1 MPFFIYDLKN
11 DFSSRLFILA
21 NSFRERGKIMIKKT
35 VLAAFC
41 FSLFLAPAYQA
52 AQYQEKHLDVPYVPT
67 KYPVVDEMLR
77 ISGITKDDLLY
88 DLGCGDGRIVIG
100 AAQKY
105 GARGIGIDIDPD
117 RIAESKANAAKAKVE
132 DKVQFIQ
139 QDLFL
144 ADFHQAS
151 VMTLYLLTSVNL
163 KLRPKLLRELS
174 PGTRLVSH
182 NFGMDTWKPDQSTV
196 VMVDDVSHDVY
207 LWIVPSNVTGSWKW
221 TMPSGKAAVNCE
233 MVLEQHFQ
241 WPAGTVAFNGVSA
254 TVKEMALKGSQFRI
268 TLERAVD
275 GKLVPMTLEGKVS
288 GHNITGTIKAKVG
301 GKDEPWEWK
310 ATRNPTTEKPLDVE
324 PGKGSLFIN

>member
-1 MPFFIYDLKN
+1 
-11 DFSSRLFILA
+11 
-21 NSFRERGKIMIKKT
+21 MIKKT
-35 VLAAFC
+35 VLGFFC
-41 FSLFLAPAYQA
+41 FSLLLFPSHQA
-52 AQYQEKHLDVPYVPT
+52 AQYQEKHLDVPFVPT

-77 ISGITKDDLLY
+77 LSGVTKDDLLY

-105 GARGIGIDIDPD
+105 GAKGIGIDIDPD

-132 DKVQFIQ
+132 DKVQFLQ

-163 KLRPKLLRELS
+163 KIRPKLLRELR

-207 LWIVPSNVTGSWKW
+207 LWIVPANISGSWKW
-221 TMPSGKAAVNCE
+221 TIPSGSGKMDCE

-241 WPAGTVAFNGVSA
+241 WPAGTVAFNGVA
-254 TVKEMALKGSQFRI
+254 GIVKEMTLRGNQIHIA
-268 TLERAVD
+268 LERLVD
-275 GKLVPMTLEGKVS
+275 GKSVPLSLDGKVN
-288 GHNITGTIKAKVG
+288 GHNIAGTIKTKIG
-301 GKDEPWEWK
+301 GKDVSWDWK
-310 ATRNPTTEKPLDVE
+310 ATRNPVTEKPLDVE
-324 PGKGSLFIN
+324 PGKASLFIN